1 MKHVVRIGLALF
13 ISAVVV
19 PPTFA
24 QEGDAGA
31 GLAVAQD
38 TCAGC
43 HAIHKGQQSANANAP
58 AFEKIVGVPGM
69 TAIALQA
76 LLQTSHRSMPDLILS
91 TEDRRKRGCLHFKF
105 ETKVSCPRV
114 RAVAATPHQGRP
126 SDVAGCLRGRVN
138 ATNSAASGIQ
148 VR

>member
-19 PPTFA
+19 LPTFA
-24 QEGDAGA
+24 QEGDAGE

-43 HAIHKGQQSANANAP
+43 HAIRKGQQSANANAP
-58 AFEKIVGVPGM
+58 AFEEIAGVPGM

-76 LLQTSHRSMPDLILS
+76 SLQTSHRSMPNLILS
-91 TEDRRKRGCLHFKF
+91 TEDRRN
-105 ETKVSCPRV
+105 
-114 RAVAATPHQGRP
+114 VAAYILSLKPR
-126 SDVAGCLRGRVN
+126 
-138 ATNSAASGIQ
+138 
-148 VR
+148 